1 MVAVVVTVVVAV
13 VLLASVSMVKVLPD
27 HVAGA
32 EVRGVEIVVVHA
44 DPVGIGG
51 QVTAEAATVGVGA
64 ATMTAGVAQA
74 RPFAT
79 VRRDVVRPFMV
90 PQSNGEQRA
99 LVTWS
104 GVPVED
110 PSASRTR

>member
-1 MVAVVVTVVVAV
+1 
-13 VLLASVSMVKVLPD
+13 MVKVLPD

-64 ATMTAGVAQA
+64 ATMTAGVAHA

-90 PQSNGEQRA
+90 PQSKWGA
-99 LVTWS
+99 A
-104 GVPVED
+104 
-110 PSASRTR
+110 SARNVVRRPRRGPICK